1 MERKRVPKPGL
12 KILSWCC
19 SIDHLEMVQGDLEEL
34 YNERIQKGRLY
45 ALVLYY
51 FDCFQLVFQFITKG
65 NSHYTINN
73 IAMFRNHLV
82 FALRSMKKHSSYSV
96 INLIGLTI
104 GIACVIFIAQF
115 LVFESSYD
123 KSFEQSEN
131 IVRVNSEWHQN
142 GQFLEHRAATVP
154 GMHQILKGGYPEIL
168 TYARYHKGSTNV
180 VRYRD
185 QNAFESKFEEK
196 EVYYADPDF
205 FNVFDL
211 EFTAG
216 QPFQDEPNQ
225 MVISKRIARKYFG
238 DENAMGKVLSF
249 DGEFSFSAQV
259 VGVFDGFPSNSH
271 LKGDFILSLKTKESL
286 VAFNIPDNW
295 IWRSFYTYL
304 VLTPDADVERL
315 EEQIN
320 QYVAE
325 NKKEYYARGGY
336 EVFFHIQPLESI
348 HLHSNLFEEIKQNG
362 NYRTLQILSLAG
374 IFIVLIVFFNY
385 VNLTTAK
392 NMNRYREIAIRKV
405 AGARQAQLITQYLT
419 ESFLFVFLA
428 SILAVA
434 LVYLIFPLAKNTF
447 DLSFDFYFVGLPVFW
462 LCLIL
467 LSLFGGILA
476 GIYPAFVLSSS
487 KLISLLKGKMT
498 KGAASRR
505 FREYLVSF
513 QLMLSLG
520 LTLCVVVILTQ
531 TKHMQKRDL
540 GIRKDQVL
548 VVNGPKIK
556 GENYYE
562 TLDYFKQELSNHQSI
577 KSAATVSSLPGE
589 VTGAGRDFIDEKG
602 DRKFLKIIRV
612 DYGFEEVFGLQLVAG
627 RAFAKNYTSGNDQ
640 LVINE
645 AAVKLLGFNSAEDA
659 LASGGFTWR
668 NVGDP
673 AKSRI
678 LGVLKDYYP
687 DAQSSAVPTAFVLN
701 RTFSAPW
708 DPEFYVFH
716 LDGSNYAEAKE
727 SITAIEEAW
736 QNTFPADPFNYDFVD
751 EFYNRQ
757 FKSEQQLSAIVKS
770 FGLAAIILACVG
782 LLALVSFTN
791 ISKLKEIG
799 IRKVLGSSES
809 QVLLRLL
816 RQNMTPI
823 FIALV
828 ISIPVFAWL
837 MDLWLDG
844 YTYRI
849 ALDVWII
856 AVPTILF
863 ILVIASVVTL
873 QTRKAVKVNPVD
885 ILKDE

>member
-1 MERKRVPKPGL
+1 MEQRKVPKLGL

-19 SIDHLEMVQGDLEEL
+19 SIDHLEMIQGDLEEL
-34 YNERIQKGRLY
+34 YNERMRRGKLY
-45 ALVLYY
+45 AVIFYY
-51 FDCFQLVFQFITKG
+51 FDCFQLVVQFITKG
-65 NSHYTINN
+65 KSHYSSNY

-82 FALRSMKKHSSYSV
+82 FALRSMKKHLSYTL
-96 INLIGLTI
+96 INLTGLTI

-123 KSFEQSEN
+123 QAYKQSEN

-142 GQFLEHRAATVP
+142 GQFLEHRAAAVP
-154 GMHQILKGGYPEIL
+154 GMHQILKGGYPEVL
-168 TYARYHKGSTNV
+168 EYARYHKGSTNV
-180 VRYRD
+180 VRYRE
-185 QNAFESKFEEK
+185 QNEFESKFEEK
-196 EVYYADPDF
+196 EVYYADPEF

-216 QPFQDEPNQ
+216 RPFQDEPNQ
-225 MVISKRIARKYFG
+225 MVISRKIARKYFG
-238 DENAMGKVLSF
+238 DQNAMGKVLSF

-259 VGVFDGFPSNSH
+259 VGVFEGFPLNSH
-271 LKGDFILSLKTKESL
+271 LKGDFILSLKTKENL

-304 VLTPDADVERL
+304 VLAPGTDIKQL

-336 EVFFHIQPLESI
+336 EVYFHVQPLTSI
-348 HLHSNLFEEIKQNG
+348 HLHSNFFEEIKQNG

-374 IFIVLIVFFNY
+374 VFIVLIVFFNY

-419 ESFLFVFLA
+419 ESFLFVCFA
-428 SILAVA
+428 CILAVG
-434 LVYLIFPLAKNTF
+434 LVYLLFPYAKVAF
-447 DLSFDFYFVGLPVFW
+447 DLAFDFYFIKLPVFW
-462 LCLIL
+462 AYLLL
-467 LSLFGGILA
+467 LSLIGGILA
-476 GIYPAFVLSSS
+476 GIYPAFVLTSS
-487 KLISLLKGKMT
+487 KLINLLKGKMS
-498 KGAASRR
+498 KGVVSRR
-505 FREYLVSF
+505 LREYLVSF

-520 LTLCVVVILTQ
+520 LTLCVVVILAQ

-556 GENYYE
+556 GEDYYE
-562 TLDYFKQELSNHQSI
+562 RLDYFKQELEAHQSI
-577 KSAATVSSLPGE
+577 KSMATVSSLPGE

-612 DYGFEEVFGLQLVAG
+612 DYGFEEVFDLHLVAG
-627 RAFAKNYTSGNDQ
+627 RTYSKDYASGNDQ
-640 LVINE
+640 LVLNE
-645 AAVKLLGFNSAEDA
+645 TAVKLLGFDSADEA
-659 LASGGFTWR
+659 LSSGGLTWR
-668 NVGDP
+668 NVGAS

-687 DAQSSAVPTAFVLN
+687 DAHSSAVPTAFVLN

-708 DPEFYVFH
+708 DPEYYVFH
-716 LDGSNYAEAKE
+716 LEGSNYAETNG
-727 SITAIEEAW
+727 SISLIEENW
-736 QNTFPADPFNYDFVD
+736 QNVFSGDPFNYDFVD

-791 ISKLKEIG
+791 TRKLKEIG
-799 IRKVLGSSES
+799 IRKVLGSSEF
-809 QVLLRLL
+809 QVLFMLL
-816 RQNMTPI
+816 RQNMIPV

-828 ISIPVFAWL
+828 VSIPVFVWL
-837 MDLWLDG
+837 MDLWLEG

-849 ALDVWII
+849 SVGIWII
-856 AVPTILF
+856 AIPTLLF
-863 ILVIASVVTL
+863 LSVIAGVVTI
-873 QTRKAVKVNPVD
+873 QTRKAVKVNPAD
-885 ILKDE
+885 ILKNE